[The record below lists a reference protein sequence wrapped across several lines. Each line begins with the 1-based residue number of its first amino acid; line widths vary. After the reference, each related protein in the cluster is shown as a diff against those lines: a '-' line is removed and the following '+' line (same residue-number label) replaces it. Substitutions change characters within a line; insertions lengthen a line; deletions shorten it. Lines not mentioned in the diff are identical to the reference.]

1 MCGSAGLGE
10 GLEGGGDLRY
20 VGTVTFFF
28 AEPSIN
34 LHNACALR
42 PINARR
48 GSNIFFFFSNVNS
61 NVRRGCFYARLI
73 SANRAEWKNSGDYYF
88 LGIDFV
94 FGFNRVLS
102 GLVEQGER

>member
-1 MCGSAGLGE
+1 MRVHFGRLMR
-10 GLEGGGDLRY
+10 D
-20 VGTVTFFF
+20 V
-28 AEPSIN
+28 
-34 LHNACALR
+34 
-42 PINARR
+42 AR
-48 GSNIFFFFSNVNS
+48 IFFFFSNVNS

-94 FGFNRVLS
+94 FGFDRVLS

>member
-20 VGTVTFFF
+20 VGTVTFFS
-28 AEPSIN
+28 PSIN

-48 GSNIFFFFSNVNS
+48 GSNIFLFF
-61 NVRRGCFYARLI
+61 RTLI
-73 SANRAEWKNSGDYYF
+73 RM
-88 LGIDFV
+88 FV
-94 FGFNRVLS
+94 AGAFMLD
-102 GLVEQGER
+102 

>member
-20 VGTVTFFF
+20 VGTVTFFS
-28 AEPSIN
+28 PSIN

-48 GSNIFFFFSNVNS
+48 GSNIFFFSNVNS
-61 NVRRGCFYARLI
+61 NVAGAFML
-73 SANRAEWKNSGDYYF
+73 D
-88 LGIDFV
+88 
-94 FGFNRVLS
+94 
-102 GLVEQGER
+102 

>member
-1 MCGSAGLGE
+1 MWKRRF
-10 GLEGGGDLRY
+10 GGGIRRRGGFTIRWD
-20 VGTVTFFF
+20 GDFFF

-94 FGFNRVLS
+94 FGFDRVLS

>member
-48 GSNIFFFFSNVNS
+48 GSNIFFFF
-61 NVRRGCFYARLI
+61 RTLI
-73 SANRAEWKNSGDYYF
+73 RM
-88 LGIDFV
+88 FV
-94 FGFNRVLS
+94 AGAFMLD
-102 GLVEQGER
+102 

>member
-20 VGTVTFFF
+20 VGTVTFFS
-28 AEPSIN
+28 PSIN

-42 PINARR
+42 PINARH

-61 NVRRGCFYARLI
+61 NVAGAFML
-73 SANRAEWKNSGDYYF
+73 D
-88 LGIDFV
+88 
-94 FGFNRVLS
+94 
-102 GLVEQGER
+102 

>member
-48 GSNIFFFFSNVNS
+48 GSNIFFFF
-61 NVRRGCFYARLI
+61 
-73 SANRAEWKNSGDYYF
+73 
-88 LGIDFV
+88 
-94 FGFNRVLS
+94 
-102 GLVEQGER
+102 ER

>member
-20 VGTVTFFF
+20 VGTVTFFS
-28 AEPSIN
+28 PSIN

-48 GSNIFFFFSNVNS
+48 GSNIFFFF
-61 NVRRGCFYARLI
+61 F
-73 SANRAEWKNSGDYYF
+73 
-88 LGIDFV
+88 
-94 FGFNRVLS
+94 
-102 GLVEQGER
+102 ER

>member
-48 GSNIFFFFSNVNS
+48 GSNIFFFF
-61 NVRRGCFYARLI
+61 RTLI
-73 SANRAEWKNSGDYYF
+73 RMS
-88 LGIDFV
+88 
-94 FGFNRVLS
+94 RVLLCS
-102 GLVEQGER
+102 INFG